1 MADGMEQI
9 LQQATTNAQLAL
21 QPTFAINAKEDK
33 FSSHEWL
40 QKLMNN
46 KTGGGWSNKQNITH
60 LRIALRGEVLKWF
73 NALPLMEMVDTDCD
87 AVKAQFIIDF
97 RAAPT
102 SSKVIQKLP
111 EIRQKDNE
119 MVNQYTIRCAEILME
134 LKDKYKWTFSSH

>member
-1 MADGMEQI
+1 MEDGQI
-9 LQQATTNAQLAL
+9 NNIAQFRNAQ
-21 QPTFAINAKEDK
+21 
-33 FSSHEWL
+33 
-40 QKLMNN
+40 
-46 KTGGGWSNKQNITH
+46 
-60 LRIALRGEVLKWF
+60 RGEVLKWS
-73 NALPLMEMVDTDCD
+73 NALPLVEILDTDWD
-87 AVKAQFIIDF
+87 VVKAQIIIDF